1 MRVHFRT
8 ENFGVVRNCHV
19 EYRLIPT
26 LYFSNEVHFQE
37 FCGNEVHFQEFCGN
51 EVHFQIFFRALA
63 RLYRRQ
69 HLFYN
74 VAFQPES
81 HGFL

>member
-37 FCGNEVHFQEFCGN
+37 FCGNEVHFQ
-51 EVHFQIFFRALA
+51 IFFRALA

>member
-37 FCGNEVHFQEFCGN
+37 FCGNEVHFQICVLLVVNDGLNAE
-51 EVHFQIFFRALA
+51 
-63 RLYRRQ
+63 
-69 HLFYN
+69 
-74 VAFQPES
+74 
-81 HGFL
+81 